1 MRSLMA
7 GLEWVASR
15 FTAWQ
20 MPPKAVIFKV
30 RTRLG
35 YPVMAQPLDEVAHPL
50 GRDPEPGFLPGLRL
64 AAVDGAVLE
73 VPR

>member
-1 MRSLMA
+1 
-7 GLEWVASR
+7 
-15 FTAWQ
+15 
-20 MPPKAVIFKV
+20 
-30 RTRLG
+30 
-35 YPVMAQPLDEVAHPL
+35 MAQPLDEVAHPL